1 MSWQILI
8 QLLSGY
14 APDLD
19 SFIQDTGIP
28 SEPLGTRLLKTSI
41 LGQDVLISAWFA
53 AKVTLMIDE
62 DGKDIL
68 RSKLNLP
75 LSTDSTEEE

>member
-1 MSWQILI
+1 MAKLTLQEKSAKNIDSIIERTCSW
-8 QLLSGY
+8 
-14 APDLD
+14 LD

-28 SEPLGTRLLKTSI
+28 SEPLGTRLLKPQS
-41 LGQDVLISAWFA
+41 LDKMSNFNSFA

-68 RSKLNLP
+68 K
-75 LSTDSTEEE
+75 